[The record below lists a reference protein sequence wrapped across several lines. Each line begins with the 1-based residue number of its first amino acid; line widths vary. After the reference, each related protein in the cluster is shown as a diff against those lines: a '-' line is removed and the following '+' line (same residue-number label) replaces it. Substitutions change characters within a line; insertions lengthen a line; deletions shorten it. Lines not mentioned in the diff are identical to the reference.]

1 MLYFYALSEGSLST
15 DRLLSNASDTGIDNW
30 RMFLLNRLISDTI
43 FGFSNVVVSF
53 GVSFIRHKDF
63 IHTQITQ

>member
-1 MLYFYALSEGSLST
+1 MSDLCSIFYALSEGSLSM

-53 GVSFIRHKDF
+53 GVSFIRP
-63 IHTQITQ
+63 